1 MAHKVWTDFAHRRIV
16 WEPLKIAVGHV
27 HRCHLIDYEK
37 HILSVVFS
45 HCHRTLR
52 VGKGEDVKYDLEA
65 LEQHLVSRFIA
76 GKPIISLEIPH
87 VLYHTDV
94 YTAEKFASIQKHV
107 KPQVNLLLCMMAA

>member
-1 MAHKVWTDFAHRRIV
+1 M
-16 WEPLKIAVGHV
+16 
-27 HRCHLIDYEK
+27 HRCHLIDYER

-52 VGKGEDVKYDLEA
+52 VGKGEDVKYDLES

-76 GKPIISLEIPH
+76 GKPIINLEIPH

-94 YTAEKFASIQKHV
+94 YTAERFAAIQKHV
-107 KPQVNLLLCMMAA
+107 RPQVNLVNDDSMIITGVFVRVDQRNCSFPDMHKVVIT